1 MCTHLTVKKWLF
13 KISFDWKW
21 RENWVTNNRTGNM
34 YTLIILMKW
43 YVTEEKIDQ
52 KRTFF
57 NTSMEL
63 ANKIS
68 IIHLMT
74 DSYLLREPS
83 AEIEKPI

>member
-1 MCTHLTVKKWLF
+1 MICHRGK
-13 KISFDWKW
+13 
-21 RENWVTNNRTGNM
+21 NRSET
-34 YTLIILMKW
+34 YI
-43 YVTEEKIDQ
+43 
-52 KRTFF
+52 F